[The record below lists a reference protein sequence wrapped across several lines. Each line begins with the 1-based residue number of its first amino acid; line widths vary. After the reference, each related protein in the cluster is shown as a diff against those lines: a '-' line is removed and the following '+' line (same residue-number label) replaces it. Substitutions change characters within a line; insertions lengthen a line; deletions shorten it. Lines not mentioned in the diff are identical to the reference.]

1 MSEFRA
7 VLFDGQSARAHPV
20 RARFTADGGLE
31 LTDENGVV
39 HTFAPGEIQVAARLG
54 RAPRSIQLPGD
65 RYCETEDNDAVDAAL
80 AQLGR
85 ERGAAWLH
93 RLETS
98 WRAVVVGLVVVS
110 ATTWVAVRY
119 GLPAAAESIARKLP
133 IEVNEQISR
142 DALATLDN
150 MMFEPSDFS
159 PARRA
164 ELRKQFED
172 FLKKNGDT
180 YPYRLEF
187 RSAKGLG
194 ANALAFPSGDIV
206 LTDELIELADDDRQ
220 IIAVLAH
227 ECGHIQ
233 GRHGLRTVLQNSAVV
248 VLFALITGD
257 VSSITALG
265 GALPTLL
272 LESKFSRTFE
282 EEADAYATAAL
293 RRAGMSSDH
302 LADMLT
308 RLEASRPE
316 RERGKAKKLLD
327 YISSHPPTPERI
339 RRIRG
344 E

>member
-1 MSEFRA
+1 MNEFRA
-7 VLFDGQSARAHPV
+7 VLFDGRSARAQPV
-20 RARFTADGGLE
+20 RARFAPDGGLE
-31 LTDENGVV
+31 LTDESGAVQ
-39 HTFAPGEIQVAARLG
+39 TFAAQEISVAARLG
-54 RAPRSIQLPGD
+54 RAPRTIRLPGD
-65 RYCETEDNDAVDAAL
+65 RHCETEDNDAVDAAL

-142 DALATLDN
+142 DALATLDG
-150 MMFEPSDFS
+150 MVFAPSDFS
-159 PARRA
+159 AARRA
-164 ELRKQFED
+164 ELRKQFAD
-172 FLKKNGDT
+172 FLAKNGDT

-187 RSAKGLG
+187 RAAKELG

-206 LTDELIELADDDRQ
+206 ITDELIELASDDRQ

-257 VSSITALG
+257 ISSVTALG

-293 RRAGMSSDH
+293 RRAGVSPNH
-302 LADMLT
+302 LADILL
-308 RLEASRPE
+308 RLEESRPAK
-316 RERGKAKKLLD
+316 RGTATKVLD